1 MIKKEEEDNFTSFC
15 TIIKLGTLVFLIFY
29 TVVDMIVFFFFFWL
43 ESCSLVD
50 IIDIS
55 LISYSY

>member
-15 TIIKLGTLVFLIFY
+15 TITKLGTLVFLIFY
-29 TVVDMIVFFFFFWL
+29 TVVDMIVFIFWL

>member
-15 TIIKLGTLVFLIFY
+15 TITKLGTLVFLIFY
-29 TVVDMIVFFFFFWL
+29 TVVDMIVFFFWL

>member
-29 TVVDMIVFFFFFWL
+29 TVVDMIVFFFFFGL
-43 ESCSLVD
+43 KVVVL
-50 IIDIS
+50 
-55 LISYSY
+55 